1 MYQICESGLAP
12 VGMDYFWIGTTMLV
26 QHWIA
31 RGIFTELAGFLGTHG
46 MPVAFRF
53 LDWSVVQWHFRYL
66 GIA

>member
-1 MYQICESGLAP
+1 M
-12 VGMDYFWIGTTMLV
+12 GMDYFWIGTTMLV

-53 LDWSVVQWHFRYL
+53 LGWSVVQWHFRYL